1 MDVQIVNIK
10 GEVID
15 VIESSFKVSG
25 EHSISWNAQNFASG
39 VYFMNISKGNQVI
52 TQKLIVVVFCSS
64 IFFQTFGFSKI
75 LIENNYLKK

>member
-52 TQKLIVVVFCSS
+52 TQKLM
-64 IFFQTFGFSKI
+64 
-75 LIENNYLKK
+75 LLK